1 MTNKFILLMLSMV
14 LFLGACRTSK
24 SGRTQSKMVVKADT
38 VKDHQGEL
46 SIVYPG
52 KIKAAS
58 DVNLA
63 FRVAGPILRMPL
75 EVGAFVKKGTLI
87 AEIDPRDYEIQF
99 SATEAEFRQVKG
111 EAERVIEL
119 YRRKSVPVND
129 YEKAVYGL
137 RQITAKYNA
146 HKNALED
153 TRLLAPFDGYIQK
166 KIFNPHE
173 TVNAGIPVISM
184 INNTYFDVE
193 IDIPSSDYVRQNLFK
208 SFSCTIDVFPNK
220 VFPLELIEVTRKA
233 NLNQLYKM
241 RLRLKPEKGFDIAAG
256 MSVNVNIE
264 YNPQISELT
273 IIPLSAIFE
282 NKGDSAVWVYNP
294 STQTVSMRGVKLSK
308 LLKDGTAIV
317 AQGLKVGEIVISAGV
332 HELKEGMKVELLR
345 GVSSTNVGGLL

>member
-1 MTNKFILLMLSMV
+1 MTNKFILLVLSMAL
-14 LFLGACRTSK
+14 LFGACRTSK
-24 SGRTQSKMVVKADT
+24 TGRTQGKMVVKADT

-75 EVGAFVKKGTLI
+75 EVGAFVKKGTVI

-119 YRRKSVPVND
+119 YNRKSVPVND

-146 HKNALED
+146 HRNALED

-184 INNTYFDVE
+184 INSAYFDVE
-193 IDIPSSDYVRQNLFK
+193 IDIPSSDYVRQALFK
-208 SFSCTIDVFPNK
+208 SFSCTIDVFPDK

-241 RLRLKPEKGFDIAAG
+241 RLRLRPEKGFDIAAG

-273 IIPLSAIFE
+273 VIPLSAVFE
-282 NKGDSAVWVYNP
+282 NRGDAAVWVYNP
-294 STQTVSMRGVKLSK
+294 STRTVSTREVKLGK
-308 LLKDGTAIV
+308 ILKDGTVIV

-332 HELKEGMKVELLR
+332 HGLKEGMEVELLK

>member
-332 HELKEGMKVELLR
+332 HELKEGMKVELLK